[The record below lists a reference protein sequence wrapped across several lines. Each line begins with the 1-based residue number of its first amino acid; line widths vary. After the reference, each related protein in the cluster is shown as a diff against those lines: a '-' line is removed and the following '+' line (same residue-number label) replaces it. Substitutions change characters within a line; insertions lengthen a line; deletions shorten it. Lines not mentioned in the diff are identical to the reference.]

1 MRRVPEVLDCWFE
14 SGSMP
19 YAQNH
24 YPFEN
29 VEAFE
34 AGFPANFIAEGLD
47 QTRGWFYT
55 LMVLATALFDDV
67 PFQNCVVNGMIL
79 AEDGRKMSKSLKNY
93 PDPTEILDASGG
105 DALRA
110 FLINSPVVRA
120 DPLRFTAAG
129 VREVV
134 RTVMLPYWNAYSF
147 FTTYAEAD
155 SITTGDLAAAPPPP
169 ERPEIDRWILS
180 VLQSLI
186 RDVNREMEGYYLY
199 NVIPPML
206 RFIDDLT
213 NWYIRRSRRRFWRT
227 REDATEQDKLAAFAT
242 LHEVLVTFA
251 KVVAPVL
258 PFVTEDMY
266 QELVVN
272 HRGSGP
278 ASIHHEDYPEADGE
292 LIDPA
297 LEAAMG
303 AVRTTV
309 GLGRSLRVANDLR
322 VRQPLPSL
330 TVVSRNTAV
339 RDAINS
345 HSGLVGEELNVKAVA
360 ADADEGAL
368 VELSARANFKVLGP
382 RLGDG
387 VKEVASAIADLSSD
401 DIHAL
406 LDGGEVEA
414 GGVRLSADDVVVSR
428 TPKPGYVVATEGD
441 ISVALDCSI
450 TRELVVEGLAREV
463 VNRVQGMRRDSGLEV
478 TDRIRLI
485 WSTDD
490 EDLREAFSQHSGYI
504 ADEVLATQISEG
516 DEPGAVLDIG
526 EKQLRLEIQTG

>member
-1 MRRVPEVLDCWFE
+1 
-14 SGSMP
+14 MP

-67 PFQNCVVNGMIL
+67 PFQNCVVNGLIL

-93 PDPTEILDASGG
+93 PDPTEVLDASGA

-120 DPLRFTAAG
+120 DPLRFTADG

-155 SITTGDLAAAPPPP
+155 AITTDDLASAPPPP

-180 VLQSLI
+180 VLQSLT

-206 RFIDDLT
+206 HFIDDLT
-213 NWYIRRSRRRFWRT
+213 NWYIRRSRRRFWRR
-227 REDATEQDKLAAFAT
+227 RENATETDKLAAFAT

-258 PFVTEDMY
+258 PFITEDMY

-272 HRGSGP
+272 HRDSGP
-278 ASIHHEDYPEADGE
+278 ASVHHEDYPAADGG
-292 LIDPA
+292 LIDPS
-297 LEAAMG
+297 LEAAMA

-309 GLGRSLRVANDLR
+309 GLGRSLRVANNLR

-330 TVVSRNTAV
+330 TVVSRDATV
-339 RDAINS
+339 RKAIES
-345 HSGLVGEELNVKAVA
+345 HRDLIGEELNVKTVA
-360 ADADEGAL
+360 ASADESPL
-368 VELSARANFKVLGP
+368 VDLSARADFKTLGP
-382 RLGDG
+382 RLGRG
-387 VKEVASAIADLSSD
+387 VKEVAAAIAGLTSD
-401 DIHAL
+401 EIHRL
-406 LDGGEVEA
+406 LDGGTIEA
-414 GGVRLSADDVVVSR
+414 AGVALSSGDIVVSR
-428 TPKPGYVVATEGD
+428 TPKPGFVVATESD
-441 ISVALDCSI
+441 ISVALDCS
-450 TRELVVEGLAREV
+450 TTPELVVEGLAREV
-463 VNRVQGMRRDSGLEV
+463 VNRVQGMRRDAGFEV
-478 TDRIRLI
+478 TDRIRLA
-485 WSTDD
+485 WSTAD
-490 EDLREAFSQHSGYI
+490 EELQAAFARFSGYI
-504 ADEVLATQISEG
+504 ADEVLAAEMTENQAAST
-516 DEPGAVLDIG
+516 AVDITG
-526 EKQLRLEIQTG
+526 RHLKLEIEKV